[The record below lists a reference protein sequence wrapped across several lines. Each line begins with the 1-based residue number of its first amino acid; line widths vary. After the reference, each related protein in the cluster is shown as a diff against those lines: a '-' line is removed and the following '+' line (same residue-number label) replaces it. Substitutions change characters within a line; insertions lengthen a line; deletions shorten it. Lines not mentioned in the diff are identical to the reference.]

1 MESKLKSKIAYVDSG
16 WSAGTVSN
24 EGFIGPKSKA
34 NEGLIGFKS
43 DQKWGRQMQM
53 QIKTDKNDSLDP
65 TLIQIQIQIQWSLY
79 WIRIWSKV
87 RETDGDAKRCCKV
100 GRIKTVENLSDGET
114 LKILEA
120 FLRLLLLL
128 PIKSAELVE
137 ALGGIKSAS
146 RWQAGI
152 KVKQQSI
159 TFAVTLKRWHQ
170 GGTSKYYF
178 KKMASRWSSKVLS
191 LLLLLKR
198 WHQGETAKYYFK
210 KVASRWNSKMKGGIK
225 VASRYYF

>member
-1 MESKLKSKIAYVDSG
+1 MKPLLDPNLIKS
-16 WSAGTVSN
+16 
-24 EGFIGPKSKA
+24 EGDRWRCKALLQSRADQNGGKFERRRNAENIGSFSPIVA
-34 NEGLIGFKS
+34 AAT
-43 DQKWGRQMQM
+43 DQKCGAC
-53 QIKTDKNDSLDP
+53 
-65 TLIQIQIQIQWSLY
+65 WSL
-79 WIRIWSKV
+79 K
-87 RETDGDAKRCCKV
+87 
-100 GRIKTVENLSDGET
+100 
-114 LKILEA
+114 
-120 FLRLLLLL
+120 
-128 PIKSAELVE
+128 
-137 ALGGIKSAS
+137 GGIKSAS